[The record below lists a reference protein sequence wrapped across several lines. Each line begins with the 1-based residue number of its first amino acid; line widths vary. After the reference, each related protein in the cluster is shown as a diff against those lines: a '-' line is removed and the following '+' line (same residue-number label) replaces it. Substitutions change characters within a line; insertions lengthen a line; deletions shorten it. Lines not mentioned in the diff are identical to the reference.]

1 MSKNDNHI
9 RQARLA
15 EKRADRETSDADRA
29 AWLLIAQGWRGM
41 PEIPKARQ
49 MPIARRKSRANR
61 SAGIRGRNGA
71 KKLQTSE

>member
-49 MPIARRKSRANR
+49 VPVARRKSRANG
-61 SAGIRGRNGA
+61 SAGIRGRNGT
-71 KKLQTSE
+71 KRLQRGD

>member
-1 MSKNDNHI
+1 MSKNDSHI

-49 MPIARRKSRANR
+49 LPVARRKPRASR
-61 SAGIRGRNGA
+61 SAGVRGRNGA
-71 KKLQTSE
+71 KKLQTNE